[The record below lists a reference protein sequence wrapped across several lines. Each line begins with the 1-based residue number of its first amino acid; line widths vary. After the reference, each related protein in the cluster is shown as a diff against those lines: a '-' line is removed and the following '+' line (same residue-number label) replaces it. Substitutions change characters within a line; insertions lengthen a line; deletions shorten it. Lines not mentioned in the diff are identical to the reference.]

1 MNLENHSVTTDI
13 RNVKT
18 IGELLTE
25 HPLIQH
31 LRQMKKKS
39 SDTITM
45 RLNIELAD
53 NGIIIRDR
61 DCPDAIT
68 LATAKGDWRNEDHS
82 DEHTAVGKRVYEWL
96 MDVVL
101 GESDPSEILVTGFD
115 IDINARCIG
124 RGK

>member
-1 MNLENHSVTTDI
+1 MDLENHSATTDI
-13 RNVKT
+13 RSVKT

-39 SDTITM
+39 SDTMTM

-61 DCPDAIT
+61 DCSDAIT
-68 LATAKGDWRNEDHS
+68 LATAKGDWHNEDHS

-115 IDINARCIG
+115 LDINARCIG

>member
-39 SDTITM
+39 SDTMTM

-61 DCPDAIT
+61 DCPDVIT
-68 LATAKGDWRNEDHS
+68 LATAKGDWHNEDHG

-101 GESDPSEILVTGFD
+101 GEADPSEILVTGFD
-115 IDINARCIG
+115 LDINARCIG
-124 RGK
+124 REK